1 MTKGEI
7 SVKIRYLGTAAAEG
21 WPALFCSCPIC
32 THAREQ
38 GGKNLRT
45 RTQAI
50 IDNELLMDFPP
61 DTYCHALQYGLELA
75 KVHTLLVTH
84 SHMDHWF
91 PTDLIHRHE
100 HFGHGAAGTLSVYGN
115 QTVKNVFDSHILI
128 DRFKPHP
135 IDHVVNFHVTHGGD
149 HIQSNGWNIIAVPA
163 DHDQREECLV
173 YICKK
178 EDRKSVV

>member
-1 MTKGEI
+1 M
-7 SVKIRYLGTAAAEG
+7 KIRYLGTAAAEG

-32 THAREQ
+32 THARTQ

-50 IDNELLMDFPP
+50 LDGELLIDFPP

-100 HFGHGAAGTLSVYGN
+100 HFGHGAAVWPTSIS
-115 QTVKNVFDSHILI
+115 TWA
-128 DRFKPHP
+128 
-135 IDHVVNFHVTHGGD
+135 T
-149 HIQSNGWNIIAVPA
+149 
-163 DHDQREECLV
+163 
-173 YICKK
+173 
-178 EDRKSVV
+178 